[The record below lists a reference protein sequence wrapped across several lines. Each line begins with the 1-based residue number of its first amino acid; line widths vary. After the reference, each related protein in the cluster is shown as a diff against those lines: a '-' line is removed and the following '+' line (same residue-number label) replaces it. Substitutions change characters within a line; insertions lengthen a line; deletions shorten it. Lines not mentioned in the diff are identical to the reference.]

1 MLVYE
6 LETDGTLIHWSSA
19 RTSHWCWQ
27 HPPLEIWCWWR
38 SPPGIWCWRHPVLG
52 FWCWWLSLLGIWCWW
67 HPCLHGYVND
77 TQTQGISF
85 WPNPLWGIC
94 CLQHW
99 CWWHPPLWKKLIL
112 TTRTPG
118 NMMLTTPT
126 LMKES
131 DVDDTH
137 PREFVFDDTNPGN
150 RMLTTPT
157 PGNLM

>member
-38 SPPGIWCWRHPVLG
+38 SPLGIWCWRHPVLG

-67 HPCLHGYVND
+67 PKPRESHFDQTHYGESVVYNTDVDD
-77 TQTQGISF
+77 T
-85 WPNPLWGIC
+85 
-94 CLQHW
+94 
-99 CWWHPPLWKKLIL
+99 HPPLWKKLIL

-137 PREFVFDDTNPGN
+137 PREFVFHDTNPGN

>member
-6 LETDGTLIHWSSA
+6 LETDGALIHWSSA
-19 RTSHWCWQ
+19 RSKNQSLMLTTST
-27 HPPLEIWCWWR
+27 PRNLMKPEMTVPSGNLMLTTP
-38 SPPGIWCWRHPVLG
+38 SPGILMLMTFTLG
-52 FWCWWLSLLGIWCWW
+52 NLMLMS
-67 HPCLHGYVND
+67 
-77 TQTQGISF
+77 QTQGISF

-118 NMMLTTPT
+118 NMMLTRPT

-137 PREFVFDDTNPGN
+137 PREFVFHDTNPGN